1 MHFQF
6 TPICTSLY
14 ARSTAILKH
23 FAEAF
28 PGSKEEKEL
37 EAAWHEASSH
47 RTSVM
52 WRYSR
57 AMFYFYCLNY
67 VLIVLLWL
75 SSGLGAVCMSMAQ
88 PANH

>member
-1 MHFQF
+1 
-6 TPICTSLY
+6 
-14 ARSTAILKH
+14 
-23 FAEAF
+23 
-28 PGSKEEKEL
+28 
-37 EAAWHEASSH
+37 
-47 RTSVM
+47 M